1 MNDHRGGVRSASGT
15 TRRRGSCRWAST
27 CAAILLVGAATRPAR
42 AQLATGAVPTASSLN
57 ATQATPPSLPDPDIH
72 TDALKIKG
80 WNIPI
85 PGASDTLDGHLFGVR
100 DTLADYGIGY
110 FGFTNSYFS
119 DNVLRHGLPVG
130 SRENQLY
137 SGQLPTVF
145 SSNFGYVTYDLSR
158 YGIPN
163 GQIVL
168 GLNFVRT
175 NWTPL
180 GPDNLS
186 LSSATYYQTF
196 LHKAVELK
204 IGYIANSLEFLGT
217 YVGGSLA
224 GGVFGPNGT
233 IPVEQGETT
242 TIYPTPGIDVKVNL
256 PDHLYDKIGVERAL
270 SPDGVTV
277 ENHQDGGGVRFTLQ
291 NSGVFVIDEAGYRV
305 DPSPGV
311 HQTWIRGAAS
321 YTSSNYQD
329 YSKPPLRADHN
340 YGLYLFGD
348 RQFWQSR
355 PRGRTTAQGLYAGFT
370 VEYAPPALNRFT
382 QYYEARIYGFGLI
395 PGRPRDLLSLVFTDN
410 VFSSDLIDTAHLQH
424 QLTHRNSE
432 ALSLNY
438 SAHVYHGIN
447 INGGLSF
454 INNPTSVTYTQ
465 RTGSAL
471 NVMLGTVTF
480 F

>member
-1 MNDHRGGVRSASGT
+1 MNNEQDGDRDPPERMVSFAPYCWGPVYAAMLLMSANIRMAQAQAINGQLPAASG
-15 TRRRGSCRWAST
+15 
-27 CAAILLVGAATRPAR
+27 L
-42 AQLATGAVPTASSLN
+42 LATE
-57 ATQATPPSLPDPDIH
+57 ATPPFLPDTYAH
-72 TDALKIKG
+72 ADALKIKG

-85 PGASDTLDGHLFGVR
+85 PGAGDTLDQGLFGVR
-100 DTLADYGIGY
+100 NALADDGIGY
-110 FGFTNSYFS
+110 FGFTNSYFA
-119 DNVLRHGLPVG
+119 DNVLRHGLPAG
-130 SRENQLY
+130 SRQNQLY

-145 SSNFGYVTYDLSR
+145 SSNFGYTTYDLSR
-158 YGIPN
+158 YGVPN

-180 GPDNLS
+180 GPDNFS
-186 LSSATYYQTF
+186 LSTVTYYQTF
-196 LHKAVELK
+196 LNKAIEFKV
-204 IGYIANSLEFLGT
+204 GYIANSLEFLGT

-242 TIYPTPGIDVKVNL
+242 TIYPTPGINVKVNF
-256 PDHLYDKIGVERAL
+256 PEHFYTKIGVERAL

-277 ENHQDGGGVRFTLQ
+277 ENHQDGGGVRFTLP
-291 NSGVFVIDEAGYRV
+291 NSGVFTIDEVGYRV

-311 HQTWIRGAAS
+311 DQVWIRAAAS
-321 YTSSNYQD
+321 YTSSNYVD
-329 YSKPPLRADHN
+329 LSKPGLRGDHN

-348 RQFWQSR
+348 RQLWQSK
-355 PRGRTTAQGLYAGFT
+355 PRGRTAAQGIYAGFT
-370 VEYAPPALNRFT
+370 VEYAPPSLNRFT
-382 QYYEARIYGFGLI
+382 QYYEARLYSFGLI
-395 PGRPRDLLSLVFTDN
+395 PGRPRDLLSLVFTNN
-410 VFSSDLIDTAHLQH
+410 VFSSYAIDTAHLAH

-432 ALSLNY
+432 SLSLNY

-447 INGGLSF
+447 LNGGLSF

>member
-1 MNDHRGGVRSASGT
+1 MNKYPVDVRVPLDVGLYRSP
-15 TRRRGSCRWAST
+15 CRVLICTA
-27 CAAILLVGAATRPAR
+27 LL
-42 AQLATGAVPTASSLN
+42 LATALCRP
-57 ATQATPPSLPDPDIH
+57 TQAQTTGSQGSVASNVLATEPLPPSLSDPDSEV
-72 TDALKIKG
+72 DALRIKG

-85 PGASDTLDGHLFGVR
+85 VGAADTLDQNLFGVR
-100 DTLADYGIGY
+100 KTLADSGIGY

-137 SGQLPTVF
+137 SGQLPTLF
-145 SSNFGYVTYDLSR
+145 SSNFGYLTFDLSR
-158 YGIPN
+158 YGIPD

-168 GLNFVRT
+168 GLNYVRT

-180 GPDNLS
+180 GPDNFS

-196 LHKAVELK
+196 LHRMIEFK
-204 IGYIANSLEFLGT
+204 IGFIPNSLEFLGT

-242 TIYPTPGIDVKVNL
+242 TVYPTPAINVKVNF
-256 PDHLYDKIGVERAL
+256 PDHFYTKLGLERAL

-277 ENHQDGGGVRFTLQ
+277 ENHQDGGGVRFVAP
-291 NSGVFVIDEAGYRV
+291 NSNLFLIDEVGYRV
-305 DPSPGV
+305 NPLPGI

-321 YTSSNYQD
+321 YTNSDYQD
-329 YSKPPLRADHN
+329 LSKPGRRADQN
-340 YGLYLFGD
+340 YGLYLFAD
-348 RQFWQSR
+348 RQLWQSK
-355 PRGRTTAQGLYAGFT
+355 PHGRTVAQGLYAGFT
-370 VEYAPPALNRFT
+370 IEYAPPALNRFT
-382 QYYEARIYGFGLI
+382 QYYEARLYGFGLI
-395 PGRPRDLLSLVFTDN
+395 PGRPRDLLSLVFTNN
-410 VFSSDLIDTAHLQH
+410 VFSNYAIDTAHLQH

-447 INGGLSF
+447 MNAGVSYISS
-454 INNPTSVTYTQ
+454 PTSVTYTQ

-471 NVMLGTVTF
+471 NIMLGTVTF

>member
-1 MNDHRGGVRSASGT
+1 MLLTGAFGRSAQAQSINGQ
-15 TRRRGSCRWAST
+15 GAS
-27 CAAILLVGAATRPAR
+27 ASSV
-42 AQLATGAVPTASSLN
+42 LATEAN
-57 ATQATPPSLPDPDIH
+57 PPSLPDPNAQA
-72 TDALKIKG
+72 DALRIKG

-85 PGASDTLDGHLFGVR
+85 VGAADTLDQNLFGVR
-100 DTLADYGIGY
+100 NTLADYGIGY

-137 SGQLPTVF
+137 SGQLPTLF
-145 SSNFGYVTYDLSR
+145 SSNFGYLTYDLSR

-196 LHKAVELK
+196 LHNRIELK

-242 TIYPTPGIDVKVNL
+242 TIYPTPGVNVKVNF
-256 PDHLYDKIGVERAL
+256 PDHIYTKIGLERAL
-270 SPDGVTV
+270 SPDGVVV
-277 ENHQDGGGVRFTLQ
+277 ENDQDKGGVRFAIP
-291 NSGVFVIDEAGYRV
+291 NSGVFLIDEAGYRV

-329 YSKPPLRADHN
+329 LSKPPHRADHN
-340 YGLYLFGD
+340 YGLYLFAD
-348 RQFWQSR
+348 RQLWQSR
-355 PRGRTTAQGLYAGFT
+355 PYGRKFAQGLYAGFT

-382 QYYEARIYGFGLI
+382 QYYEARLYGFGLI
-395 PGRPRDLLSLVFTDN
+395 PFRPRDLLSLVFTNN
-410 VFSSDLIDTAHLQH
+410 VFSSYAIDTAHLQH

-438 SAHVYHGIN
+438 SAHVFHGVN
-447 INGGLSF
+447 INGGLSY
-454 INNPTSVTYTQ
+454 ISNPTSVTYTHL
-465 RTGSAL
+465 TGSAL